1 MTTHRG
7 LLHHMNIVV
16 SDLSRSS
23 PFYNAMFRA
32 LGYDLAGSNY
42 DEAEGAYEE
51 WKRWELNTP
60 HEILIAQV
68 RPDKASVP
76 YVRQAVG
83 HHDHIAFCA
92 LDEDDVDRF
101 YADVLVPLE
110 KSGHCAVEDP
120 PCDCPEFG
128 EGYYATFFF
137 DPDGLKY
144 EFVFNPGFLRKKAER
159 ESVHETDER

>member
-7 LLHHMNIVV
+7 MLHHMNIVV
-16 SDLSRSS
+16 SDLKRSS

-32 LGYDLAGSNY
+32 LGYDLVGSSY
-42 DEAEGAYEE
+42 DKINGYEE
-51 WKRWELNTP
+51 WKRWELDTP
-60 HEILIAQV
+60 HEFSICQV
-68 RPDKASVP
+68 RPDKASTQ

-83 HHDHIAFCA
+83 HHEHIAFCA
-92 LDEDDVDRF
+92 LDREDVDRF
-101 YADVLVPLE
+101 YAEVLVSLE
-110 KSGHCAVEDP
+110 KEGHCEIEDP

-159 ESVHETDER
+159 KGVSETAER